1 VTEKICPSCH
11 RPVPSDAPG
20 GLCPVCVLLA
30 AREDVP
36 PTDIPSL
43 EEVRAAFPQF
53 EILELIGRGGMGVVY
68 KARQPQLDRT
78 VALKILLPGLHHDP
92 GFAERFSREAR
103 ALAKLAHP
111 NIVGV
116 HDFGESGGFF
126 WLSMEHVDGVN
137 LRQAM
142 QAARFTPEQALA
154 IIPDL
159 CSALQYAHDHGVLHR
174 DIKPENILLDAK
186 GRVKVADFGIAR
198 MADDERRDFTLTMT
212 GSTLGSRAYIAPE
225 QIENPG
231 KVDHRADLY
240 SLGVVF
246 YEMLTGELPL
256 GRFPAPSEKS
266 GSDPRL
272 DEVVFRTLEKEREKR
287 YQSAAEVKAD
297 VETASERPKAPGP
310 KALSGQPLH
319 LIAWAI
325 GLFLGGATVLG
336 VAAAGESILL
346 AALGGCATVLGLAAA
361 WWVLWRM
368 KTGAMPLA
376 GRPVLMA
383 IAVWLPAIL
392 ISGALALLVA
402 NEPPKLFYGKG
413 DHFAGLMV
421 VYPLSFMI
429 GLPLFLMSALP
440 DTKQASRG
448 RRRIAAGLSIAMAA
462 VALVGAKRL
471 EGRADLYEGF
481 SVVQLRGNPND
492 LGSRSMTPDMDARI
506 EISTLENSLLTAARN
521 YSPGVKVEQIRGTSL
536 WKISFTTR
544 NAAEFADHWRAFY
557 QRFGA
562 ILPPEFK
569 AEENVILHEENAGAY
584 VERMDFLPRLGTL
597 LAAGL
602 AGVFAAFALF
612 PMAWLPLAA
621 AVAGVLAML
630 AAPMWRSIPHPEGL
644 VDGPPLPPLE
654 GVNPPADPGP
664 GSPEAAIKS
673 MLKAA
678 AEGDGNTFRKGMSL
692 SLADMLKREGD
703 DLTEPLRD
711 FSRVTFKA
719 VREQTRDTAQVVL
732 EREDDPG
739 REVIFQMIFEDGG
752 WRLTEQGH

>member
-1 VTEKICPSCH
+1 MTEKICPSCH

-36 PTDIPSL
+36 PADLPSL
-43 EEVRAAFPQF
+43 EEVRAALPQF
-53 EILELIGRGGMGVVY
+53 EIIEFIGRGGMGVVY

-78 VALKILLPGLHHDP
+78 LALKILLPGLHHDP

-111 NIVGV
+111 NIVGI

-126 WLSMEHVDGVN
+126 WLSMELVDGVN

-198 MADDERRDFTLTMT
+198 MTDDERRDFTLTMT

-297 VETASERPKAPGP
+297 VETASDRAKLPGP
-310 KALSGQPLH
+310 ETESAKRFALIP
-319 LIAWAI
+319 WAI
-325 GLFLGGATVLG
+325 GLFLGGTTLLG

-346 AALGGCATVLGLAAA
+346 AALGGCAAVLGLAAA
-361 WWVLWRM
+361 WWALWKM
-368 KTGAMPLA
+368 KTGALPLA
-376 GRPVLMA
+376 GRWVLMA
-383 IAVWLPAIL
+383 IAVWLPAL
-392 ISGALALLVA
+392 LTSGTLAVLVA

-429 GLPLFLMSALP
+429 GLPLFMMSALP
-440 DTKQASRG
+440 GTKQESRG
-448 RRRIAAGLSIAMAA
+448 RRRMAAGLSLVMALA
-462 VALVGAKRL
+462 ALVGAKHL
-471 EGRADLYEGF
+471 EGRAELYEGF
-481 SVVQLRGNPND
+481 SVLQLRGNPNNP
-492 LGSRSMTPDMDARI
+492 GMDAGI
-506 EISTLENSLLTAARN
+506 EISTLENSLFIAAKN
-521 YSPGVKVEQIRGTSL
+521 YSPGVKVERISGTSL
-536 WKISFTTR
+536 WKVSFTTR
-544 NAAEFADHWRAFY
+544 SATGFAEHWRAFY
-557 QRFGA
+557 RRFGA
-562 ILPPEFK
+562 ALPPELNQ
-569 AEENVILHEENAGAY
+569 EENVILHEENAGAY
-584 VERMDFLPRLGTL
+584 VGSMDFLPRLATL

-602 AGVFAAFALF
+602 AAVFAASALL
-612 PMAWLPLAA
+612 PMAWVPLAA
-621 AVAGVLAML
+621 AVAGVFSMI
-630 AAPMWRSIPHPEGL
+630 AAPLWRSVPHPQGL
-644 VDGPPLPPLE
+644 IDGPPLPPLE
-654 GVNPPADPGP
+654 RVGPPVSSGF

-678 AEGDGNTFRKGMSL
+678 AEGDGDTFRKGMSR
-692 SLADMLKREGD
+692 SLADMLKGEGD
-703 DLTEPLRD
+703 DLTEPMRD

-719 VREQTRDTAQVVL
+719 VREQTSDSASVVL
-732 EREDDPG
+732 ERKDDPG
-739 REVIFQMIFEDGG
+739 REVIFRMILEDGA
-752 WRLTEQGH
+752 WRLTAQGH